1 MGELITIFIPSV
13 VIDRTLDG
21 EVRLFFLFKSY
32 ECYEQNGIIV
42 DLFPDCCTEYFSI
55 STPFLSKHNLIIRV
69 FQLFITWLRDVL
81 MSQNPINFSSTSEN
95 NVSVYKHLTSYRSF
109 YSDKS
114 IVYKSQRTLRFDL
127 LSLPLPLL
135 ISRLGFHNQN
145 FSHVLICIGISFL
158 SISLDLQILNRCG
171 DSILP
176 SIIIFR
182 GPFFG
187 FFIKGFRF
195 H

>member
-1 MGELITIFIPSV
+1 
-13 VIDRTLDG
+13 
-21 EVRLFFLFKSY
+21 
-32 ECYEQNGIIV
+32 
-42 DLFPDCCTEYFSI
+42 
-55 STPFLSKHNLIIRV
+55 
-69 FQLFITWLRDVL
+69 

-195 H
+195 HQSVNQSFTPVTHTSELHLESDLRSGTLIFLCFVLESGLHCCCIFSQFVVGKVWFCVKDFDVIFRS